1 VDLKTMLDEKAEEMR
16 LDPRIP
22 RGVLRRARRRRAA
35 NAVLAGTVT
44 VGLALGAF
52 FGARA
57 LLDETAVPQPTR
69 PGGTTDEFYPF
80 IYPPTL
86 EELEITQEQVAQGS
100 MPMWIEPEGTAILF
114 AVNVLGWDMDDV
126 EASVRGDE
134 PLMAV
139 ITNPALNEAAGAT
152 ADLRTAVYL
161 SRVPGSGPPM
171 YAVLAAMAENLE
183 LEPAGPDEEFG
194 AEGRIE
200 MEGRLRSV
208 PPGTRAQMTVEWRW
222 WTNDLGGRMTEGA
235 RDSSTPDADGRVTFS
250 AIVDEH
256 IGPSTLLTVTLLD
269 PDDRTLALT
278 SSRIATPV
286 GGGAEAGASEAQLA
300 LPGRVSDTREAILAA
315 AQPRDWAALRSLIP
329 DEGFTFTF
337 GGETDPIR
345 YWKRLESEGHVPVFG
360 DILPMVL
367 DTKPGFD
374 RGVFVWPAQ
383 ATEDPA
389 DWDEQDI
396 EALTAIYAEEDVR
409 SFQQAGLY
417 LGWRV
422 GIDRDG
428 TWVFFVA
435 GD

>member
-1 VDLKTMLDEKAEEMR
+1 MLDERAEEMR
-16 LDPRIP
+16 LEHRIP
-22 RGVLRRARRRRAA
+22 PGILRRARRRRAA
-35 NAVLAGTVT
+35 NAALAGAVT
-44 VGLALGAF
+44 LGLAVGAF
-52 FGARA
+52 VGARA
-57 LLDETAVPQPTR
+57 LLGETAAPRETR
-69 PGGTTDEFYPF
+69 PAAPTEEFYPF

-86 EELEITQEQVAQGS
+86 EELESTREQVAQGS
-100 MPMWIEPEGTAILF
+100 MPMWTEPEGTAILF
-114 AVNVLGWDMDDV
+114 AVNVMGWDMDDV

-134 PLMAV
+134 RLMAV

-161 SRVPGSGPPM
+161 ARVPGSGPPM
-171 YAVLAAMAENLE
+171 YAVLAAVAENLE

-194 AEGRIE
+194 AEGRLE

-235 RDSSTPDADGRVTFS
+235 RDWSTPDADGRVTFS
-250 AIVDEH
+250 AIIDEH
-256 IGPSTLLTVTLLD
+256 IGPSTLLTVALLD
-269 PDDRTLALT
+269 PDGRTLALT

-286 GGGAEAGASEAQLA
+286 GGGTAAGASEAQLA
-300 LPGRVSDTREAILAA
+300 LPMRVVKARAAIVRAA
-315 AQPRDWAALRSLIP
+315 RARDWDALDVLTP
-329 DEGFTFTF
+329 DEGFTFSF

-345 YWKRLESEGHVPVFG
+345 YWKRLESEGHVPVIG
-360 DILPMVL
+360 DILPAVL
-367 DTKPGFD
+367 ESEPGFD

-383 ATEDPA
+383 AVEEPA
-389 DWDEQDI
+389 EWDQRDI
-396 EALTAIYAEEDVR
+396 EALTRIHAEEDVL
-409 SFQQAGLY
+409 SFQEAGVY

-422 GIDRDG
+422 GIARDG